1 MTEDYKKRTLE
12 YITGTLT
19 PGSQGDNSFRD
30 TPSYNNNFTQ
40 TCQNDYNFTP
50 DTLMYLTTDTTSNFI
65 IYGNYDDNG
74 TSRGYI
80 AVLNQNGG
88 IETIFTTY
96 NTGTQ
101 LSSFEKLQYAEDGNI
116 YGVDSVDD
124 RQRVIL
130 LNNVALKGVNGY
142 SCRLRNSYYVP
153 EEYNTLFAG
162 WNYDTPGYIK
172 KAEGKATYYLVGETQ
187 YSSSQYRP
195 TIIKFTINV
204 GSTNEWVAF
213 YSTPSADDITVADF
227 YIEPGSETDKVVGIF
242 VYRYLGVLEYVLEND
257 VLTLTSS
264 YPAPSGITSV
274 ETGRLIKQGNYF
286 LATKNNAE
294 SSIYE
299 YINGNYELITSR
311 TLPDTN
317 YTRRLCYK
325 NGLLFDKIRY
335 YNNNV
340 GHTYVGVY
348 DKTYYS
354 EEISHI
360 TLNSGLEVLNNYGL
374 YQMLIQDENK
384 LVKPSYVNYQPA
396 YSGESYINY
405 NSVVP
410 LHSEIYSNGNIVFAR
425 NLYNKQIYSNM
436 CVSTVEIPNGFL
448 NDLTLQ
454 PKNLISATMTTLTS
468 DTEEFSKNVYENV
481 FVNFTNRIFVEDE
494 DNGNTYPGSAN
505 YINIGTNTG
514 TIEDYEGSMIGR
526 IRINYN
532 DSTTLDQFIG
542 WSDISSGSLIA
553 KQTSFSLY
561 VSKPI
566 STVDFM
572 NKDGTFTYIKKS
584 YAFEVGKTYTISQK
598 IRIE

>member
-1 MTEDYKKRTLE
+1 M
-12 YITGTLT
+12 
-19 PGSQGDNSFRD
+19 
-30 TPSYNNNFTQ
+30 
-40 TCQNDYNFTP
+40 
-50 DTLMYLTTDTTSNFI
+50 
-65 IYGNYDDNG
+65 
-74 TSRGYI
+74 
-80 AVLNQNGG
+80 
-88 IETIFTTY
+88 
-96 NTGTQ
+96 
-101 LSSFEKLQYAEDGNI
+101 
-116 YGVDSVDD
+116 
-124 RQRVIL
+124 
-130 LNNVALKGVNGY
+130 
-142 SCRLRNSYYVP
+142 
-153 EEYNTLFAG
+153 
-162 WNYDTPGYIK
+162 
-172 KAEGKATYYLVGETQ
+172 
-187 YSSSQYRP
+187 
-195 TIIKFTINV
+195 
-204 GSTNEWVAF
+204 
-213 YSTPSADDITVADF
+213 
-227 YIEPGSETDKVVGIF
+227 
-242 VYRYLGVLEYVLEND
+242 
-257 VLTLTSS
+257 
-264 YPAPSGITSV
+264 
-274 ETGRLIKQGNYF
+274 
-286 LATKNNAE
+286 
-294 SSIYE
+294 
-299 YINGNYELITSR
+299 ITSR

-448 NDLTLQ
+448 NDITLQ
-454 PKNLISATMTTLTS
+454 PKNLISATMTNLTS

-572 NKDGTFTYIKKS
+572 NKDGTFTYIKKN
-584 YAFEVGKTYTISQK
+584 YNFEVGKTYTISQK